1 MATEQQRVDNMDF
14 TTGNIFKKLV
24 GFMIP
29 ILGALILQT
38 MYGAVDIVVV
48 GWFGTETSISA
59 VSTGSSLI
67 NMIVFILCGL
77 AMGVTVLMGRYIGE
91 GNERRLGRVIGGA
104 ILTFLVIAAILTL
117 LLLVGAP
124 FLAGWMQAPADAL
137 SQTITYIRICGG
149 GIVFIIGY
157 NLISSIFRGIGN
169 SKLPLLFVGIACAV
183 NIVLDIL
190 FVAGFRMDVAGAALA
205 TVIAQAVSLLLS
217 LLVCR
222 KIPLPFTLKKSD
234 LVMSGE
240 VKRFLALGLPI
251 AFQELLTQLSFLFL
265 LSFVNGMGTTEAI
278 RLASSSGYG
287 IANKLVGLVMLVP
300 SALMQS
306 MSSFIAQNVG
316 VGKERRA
323 EKSMGYGM
331 LFGGSIGIVMTAAA
345 FFGGQFLASLFT
357 DNVAYQM
364 KAAEYLQGFSLE
376 AIVTSILFSFIGY
389 YNGHN
394 QTLFVML
401 QGMAQSFLVRV
412 PMAYVMSHLMPDS
425 LVYIGAAAPVA
436 TVFGIVINMVYF
448 LYFSRRELMKTGEL
462 KQEPE
467 QSA

>member
-205 TVIAQAVSLLLS
+205 TVIAQAENSASFYFEEIGSGDVRRGKEVSGS
-217 LLVCR
+217 GASHCVSGAFDTAF
-222 KIPLPFTLKKSD
+222 LPVPSVFCEWY
-234 LVMSGE
+234 GNH
-240 VKRFLALGLPI
+240 RGH
-251 AFQELLTQLSFLFL
+251 
-265 LSFVNGMGTTEAI
+265 
-278 RLASSSGYG
+278 SSG
-287 IANKLVGLVMLVP
+287 I
-300 SALMQS
+300 
-306 MSSFIAQNVG
+306 
-316 VGKERRA
+316 
-323 EKSMGYGM
+323 
-331 LFGGSIGIVMTAAA
+331 
-345 FFGGQFLASLFT
+345 
-357 DNVAYQM
+357 
-364 KAAEYLQGFSLE
+364 
-376 AIVTSILFSFIGY
+376 
-389 YNGHN
+389 
-394 QTLFVML
+394 FVRL
-401 QGMAQSFLVRV
+401 WNCQ
-412 PMAYVMSHLMPDS
+412 
-425 LVYIGAAAPVA
+425 
-436 TVFGIVINMVYF
+436 
-448 LYFSRRELMKTGEL
+448 
-462 KQEPE
+462 
-467 QSA
+467 